1 MKIIYSIFFLTIIIS
16 ACNDQ
21 AKEKGAKKVINKE
34 QTQVPNDWIFDK
46 VSGKKLKFKNGKEF
60 STEIYE
66 LKYIGQVENGSKAPF
81 LIFSGRDCDECDAS
95 ITIYIHTPAD
105 GPLVSDYGQNRYG
118 YPGVETDFEENTPLY
133 KAQAF
138 YGEVLP
144 GVKGVVWYQNVLTEN
159 NTWEKSTFLVT
170 LINGVK
176 KEITIKGVE
185 KQQLTLDLLNKKS
198 CQEIKGIEYTSEP

>member
-1 MKIIYSIFFLTIIIS
+1 MKIIYPILLLTILLS
-16 ACNDQ
+16 ACNHQ
-21 AKEKGAKKVINKE
+21 SNEKKAKKVIGKEKIVSSNK
-34 QTQVPNDWIFDK
+34 WIFDS
-46 VSGKKLKFKNGKEF
+46 VVGKTLKFKNGKEF

-81 LIFSGRDCDECDAS
+81 LIFSGRDCDECDAN

-105 GPLVSDYGQNRYG
+105 GLLVSDYGQNRYG

-144 GVKGVVWYQNVLTEN
+144 GVKGVVWYQNTLTEN
-159 NTWEKSTFLVT
+159 DTWEKSTFLVT
-170 LINGVK
+170 LINGKK
-176 KEITIKGVE
+176 KESIIKGIE
-185 KQQLTLDLLNKKS
+185 KQQLTLDLLSKKS
-198 CQEIKGIEYTSEP
+198 CQEIKGIDYTSEP